1 MNMLVDSAVNSDNDV
16 ALFPPE
22 LGSDVVSV
30 SFNSKGFVLKMDD
43 TREIAC
49 GVGPTV
55 MRRAPMAKRL
65 LVVQVDKQTG
75 AERTAELVASKNPL
89 VWSRP

>member
-1 MNMLVDSAVNSDNDV
+1 MLVDSVVNSDNDV

-22 LGSDVVSV
+22 LGSNVVSV
-30 SFNSKGFVLKMDD
+30 ALDKKGFVLNMEDERK
-43 TREIAC
+43 IAC

-65 LVVQVDKQTG
+65 LVVQVDKDRG
-75 AERTAELVASKNPL
+75 SERTIELVASATPNF
-89 VWSRP
+89 WSKP